1 MSNEAI
7 NNGIDDIV
15 DADFDENDPDFQEVA
30 SAPAA
35 AAPEFE
41 PFSLTKERFQLAS
54 INTRGE
60 KHGEDRVPALDLKFS
75 ATLSNSI
82 LLKLHPGLR
91 DALYVQDRQT
101 DIEADY
107 GRKLRFP
114 LLGTMPYDLE
124 MPRVQLRVHDCDS
137 DENDVVLLDGKAN
150 KFRITPMEGGSV
162 AIAFR
167 VQFSDYDTD
176 VLAGLARVLQQAV
189 PISLSCEAEEE
200 KGDNFEQVEKVTQ
213 APMSAARL
221 AAEDMFANLPDDR
234 SDTDAV
240 IAHVTADQGG
250 AVFPDDLAN
259 TAEQVQ
265 ETAIAAEEAQPEAS
279 NVTPIKK
286 PRAKRQ
292 ANGAE

>member
-1 MSNEAI
+1 MSEETTYQ
-7 NNGIDDIV
+7 GTEDDVV
-15 DADFDENDPDFQEVA
+15 DADFDPDFQEVA

-137 DENDVVLLDGKAN
+137 DENDVVLLDGKLN
-150 KFRITPMEGGSV
+150 KVRITAMEGGSV

-176 VLAGLARVLQQAV
+176 VLAGLARVLQQTV

-200 KGDNFEQVEKVTQ
+200 KADNFEQVEKVTQ
-213 APMSAARL
+213 APRSEAW
-221 AAEDMFANLPDDR
+221 DKANDLFKALPDD
-234 SDTDAV
+234 SASADAV
-240 IAHVTADQGG
+240 VDAAAAAMAGNGFT
-250 AVFPDDLAN
+250 FPDDLAN